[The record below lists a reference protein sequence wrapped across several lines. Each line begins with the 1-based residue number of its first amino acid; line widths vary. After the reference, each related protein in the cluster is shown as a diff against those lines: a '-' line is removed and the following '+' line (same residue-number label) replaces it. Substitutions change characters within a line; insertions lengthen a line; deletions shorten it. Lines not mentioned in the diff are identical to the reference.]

1 MKRANSRG
9 GWSVYARGVGT
20 WRVFAMRGAV
30 ALLGVGAA
38 GPGLVGQASA
48 QIVVPGANGSDGSL
62 AITSNTTIDLG
73 LAAPATWDSTSPV
86 AGQGVYDADK
96 WAIVFHYTSVTIPN
110 NRTLTFSN
118 HPSRA
123 PVVWLVSGDVVIDGA
138 VNLSGE
144 SNNGIFRPKNPGPGG
159 FRGAQNCNGT
169 IPGSAGFGPGGG
181 LIQDGRM
188 CGQNFSGTSGFG
200 EAGAYGS
207 NVSAT
212 YGGPTLRP
220 LVGGSGGALYQGA
233 GGGAGG
239 GAILIAATGSVTVN
253 GQILANGGYFDWGG
267 SGGGIRIVASSI
279 LSATGQGQLRALGG
293 QNAGKGRIRLE
304 RTNPTTLVDVDPA
317 PTEGIIA
324 NGGTA
329 LIWPTASAPTVRIL
343 SIGGFDISA
352 DPRALLDQV
361 NVDRYLPNVGGVEVV
376 IATTNVPA
384 TEGAVKLHNVPL
396 GGYDTLVTPTLIGG
410 TLSSAMWRATI
421 TPAARANVLQA
432 FASSTIGQIPTAW
445 SREVSMYRRAC
456 AADFDD
462 GSGGGFPDDAVTID
476 DLLYYIQIFA
486 DGTSNADADDGS
498 GTGTGDGSV
507 TIDDLLYVITR
518 FQAGC

>member
-1 MKRANSRG
+1 MNRANSRG
-9 GWSVYARGVGT
+9 GWSVCA
-20 WRVFAMRGAV
+20 WRGAEIV
-30 ALLGVGAA
+30 AAVTLLGA
-38 GPGLVGQASA
+38 GPGLSERATA
-48 QIVVPGANGSDGSL
+48 QIVVPGANGSDGAL
-62 AITSNTTIDLG
+62 TITTNTTIDLG
-73 LAAPATWDSTSPV
+73 LAATAAWDSNSPV
-86 AGQGVYDADK
+86 SGQGVYDADK
-96 WAIVFHYTSVTIPN
+96 WAVVFHYTSVSIAAG
-110 NRTLTFSN
+110 RTLTFAN

-123 PVVWLVSGDVVIDGA
+123 PVVWLVSGDVVIDGV

-144 SNNGIFRPKNPGPGG
+144 SDNAIIRPKNPGPGG

-181 LIQDGRM
+181 IINDGAM
-188 CGQNFSGTSGFG
+188 CGQNFRGIAGFG
-200 EAGAYGS
+200 EAGVYGS
-207 NVSAT
+207 NTSAT

-220 LVGGSGGALYQGA
+220 LVGGSGGALYLGN

-253 GQILANGGYFDWGG
+253 GQILANGGFRDWGG

-279 LSATGQGQLRALGG
+279 LSTNSTGVLQALGG
-293 QNAGKGRIRLE
+293 QNGGKGRIRLE
-304 RTNPTTLVDVDPA
+304 RTNATTLVNVDPA

-329 LIWPTASAPTVRIL
+329 LIWPTASAHTVRIL
-343 SIGGFDISA
+343 SIGGVDISA
-352 DPRALLDQV
+352 DPRSQLDLV
-361 NVDRYLPNVGGVEVV
+361 NVDRFLPNVGGVEVV

-384 TEGAVKLHNVPL
+384 TEGAVKLRNVPL
-396 GGYDTLVTPTLIGG
+396 GGYDALVTPTLIGG
-410 TLSSAMWRATI
+410 TLSSAMWRATV

-432 FASSTIGQIPTAW
+432 MASATVGQIPAAW